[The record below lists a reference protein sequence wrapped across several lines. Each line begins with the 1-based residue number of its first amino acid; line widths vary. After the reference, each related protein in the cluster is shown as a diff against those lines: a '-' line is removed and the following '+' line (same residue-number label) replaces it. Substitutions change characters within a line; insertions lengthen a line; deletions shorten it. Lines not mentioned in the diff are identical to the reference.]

1 MHLPAQCAALRRWTP
16 LTPTPC
22 HVPLLF
28 LCLLAPAE
36 VTTVDG
42 QAEATVHQQAAETGG
57 NTKSS
62 QREGARDF
70 Q

>member
-1 MHLPAQCAALRRWTP
+1 MHLPNQCAALRRWTP
-16 LTPTPC
+16 TPR

-36 VTTVDG
+36 VTTVDR

-57 NTKSS
+57 DTKSS
-62 QREGARDF
+62 QHEGARDF
-70 Q
+70 H

>member
-1 MHLPAQCAALRRWTP
+1 MHLPAQRATLRRWTP
-16 LTPTPC
+16 TPTPC
-22 HVPLLF
+22 HVPLCF

-36 VTTVDG
+36 VTTVDRL
-42 QAEATVHQQAAETGG
+42 AEATVHQQAAETGG

-62 QREGARDF
+62 QREWARDF

>member
-1 MHLPAQCAALRRWTP
+1 MGASACPVCRSEKMDP
-16 LTPTPC
+16 TPTPR
-22 HVPLLF
+22 HVPLCF

-36 VTTVDG
+36 VTTVDML
-42 QAEATVHQQAAETGG
+42 AEATVHQQAAKTGG